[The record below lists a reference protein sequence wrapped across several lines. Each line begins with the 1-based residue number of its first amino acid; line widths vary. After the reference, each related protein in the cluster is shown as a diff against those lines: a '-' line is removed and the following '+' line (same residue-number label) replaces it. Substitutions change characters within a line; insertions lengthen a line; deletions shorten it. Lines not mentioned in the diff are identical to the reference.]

1 MKINQLLSVH
11 EARRGNY
18 GREQSHQAGQQLGR
32 DIASGLPSADQARTI
47 QANKALAN
55 QGQST
60 ADVQA
65 RLARYKSAKA
75 AGAANTS
82 TTPPTT
88 TGGAGAANTSTTP
101 PTTTGGAGAFD
112 QMTGQLAANPTQ
124 SSTGGSTTGGTGV
137 VNHTANPNNP
147 NQTNTTPPTSDAD
160 PSEIARLAGLS
171 PDANPTPTSTAP
183 STGEKVAN
191 FGRKAAGMAGGFIRG
206 LGNVAGELG
215 NAAGQIAT
223 APLGGAVRG
232 YQTARQG
239 GSFTSATS
247 PSQPGYVGGSGSNV
261 SSRGAPGEV
270 SRDEIADLKQTIANM
285 GQRLNRA
292 GIAEKKIN

>member
-75 AGAANTS
+75 
-82 TTPPTT
+82 
-88 TGGAGAANTSTTP
+88 AGAANTSTTP